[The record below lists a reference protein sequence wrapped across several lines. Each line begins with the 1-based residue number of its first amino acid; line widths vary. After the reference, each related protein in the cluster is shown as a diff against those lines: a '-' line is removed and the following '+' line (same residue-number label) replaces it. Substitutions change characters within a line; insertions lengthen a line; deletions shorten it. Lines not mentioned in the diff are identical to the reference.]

1 METRFLNDSS
11 AKDRLARTGVRA
23 VVVTLRRCTSRAAN
37 VQKII
42 ESCPLPCE
50 VFEAS
55 DGTLLDQA
63 SIERITQPGLHSP
76 SYPFALRP
84 GEIGCYL
91 SHRRIW
97 QQMVEQSINK
107 LLVVEDDVS
116 FLPNFSETLEHAIDQ
131 APDGS
136 YVQFQVRELS
146 FGKSNSSIAT
156 AYLVRPELAPLRTSA
171 QLVTLGAARRL
182 LEFSQVIDR
191 PVDAA
196 IQMTWLHGAE
206 VLVSMPR
213 SVIEVSAE
221 LGGSTISNA
230 SKKKRKPFFQTVQ
243 REWKRSVYRR
253 SIAKAAWQYHA
264 IGDRSHTKQSA

>member
-1 METRFLNDSS
+1 M
-11 AKDRLARTGVRA
+11 
-23 VVVTLRRCTSRAAN
+23 VTLRRSTSRAAN
-37 VQKII
+37 VQNII
-42 ESCPLPCE
+42 RTCPIPCE
-50 VFEAS
+50 IFEAS
-55 DGTLLDQA
+55 DGALLDPA
-63 SIERITQPGLHSP
+63 AIEDLTQPGLHSP
-76 SYPFALRP
+76 SYPFTLRP

-97 QQMVEQSINK
+97 EQMVNQSISK

-116 FLPNFSETLEHAIDQ
+116 FLSNFPETLEHAVDH

-136 YVQFQVRELS
+136 YVQFQVREMR
-146 FGKSNSSIAT
+146 FGKSTNSIAT
-156 AYLVRPELAPLRTSA
+156 AFLVRPELAPLRTSA
-171 QLVTLGAARRL
+171 QLVTLGAAKRL
-182 LEFSQVIDR
+182 LEFSKVIDR

-230 SKKKRKPFFQTVQ
+230 SKKKRKPLLQTLG
-243 REWKRSVYRR
+243 REWKRTVYRR
-253 SIAKAAWQYHA
+253 SIAKAAWRHHA
-264 IGDRSHTKQSA
+264 MREFSPAKQSA